1 MRLKR
6 MLALCCAALYITA
19 TGAAAAEPV
28 PGETSLS
35 GQTVAAEYA
44 APQEQPAGV
53 ETVPAD
59 ETAQPA
65 AAQAGTAAETAPV
78 TDTPVVRATA
88 LTVAVSTHKV
98 QVNGQPVQPQA
109 YLIDGYNYYKL
120 RDIAYMLR
128 GTSSAFDVTWDADN
142 NAVNIVS
149 GTAYTAVGGEMTV
162 ASVAPTRVQ
171 QSTAKLL
178 LDGSGISIKGYMI
191 NGNNYYKIAD
201 VASAIG
207 FGVAFESTTRT
218 VQITTAAASPDPETP
233 ETNFVTGVYR
243 VTVDTTLS
251 LRSGPGLSYPV
262 VGQLSNGDEIIVDSL
277 TSGWAHIKNIGRY
290 CSVDYLTR
298 VRDYTSE
305 SAGSGTD
312 DTSSQQPD
320 ETFTKGVYRVKVDTT
335 LSVRSGPGLSYPV
348 IGRLSNGDEIIV
360 DSLSNDWAHIWD
372 ADGSASQYCSADYLT
387 RVRDYTGDT
396 EPEEPE
402 EPFSPGVYQVKVDT
416 TLSVRSGPGTSYS
429 IIGLLSDGDQV
440 VIDEMENGWA
450 HLMDTESGTGRYC
463 SADYLTRVRDYDS
476 SEGTPEDPVEPPR
489 TSHLDGVMTVI
500 VDAGHGGSDVGAH
513 NADMSLDEKHVNLY
527 VAQYLKDYLEDA
539 GVRVIMVRDTL
550 EEGSSLTLRG
560 QVMEQYASSADLF
573 FSIHHNAANTT
584 ARGAEAL
591 AQIADK
597 NGGPSKLLAEALLEE
612 YEKLGVPIR
621 SVVFKEGSNG
631 DYYYTNRA
639 AAALFIPAL
648 TSEFCFIDNEEDQ
661 KFIDSDADLQAE
673 ARAQYN
679 AIMYYFSQVE
689 Y

>member
-6 MLALCCAALYITA
+6 MLALCCTAVYILTA
-19 TGAAAAEPV
+19 GAAAAEP
-28 PGETSLS
+28 
-35 GQTVAAEYA
+35 AAA
-44 APQEQPAGV
+44 S
-53 ETVPAD
+53 ETVGESAVF
-59 ETAQPA
+59 AQAEA
-65 AAQAGTAAETAPV
+65 AAAADTAAQDAVPEAVAETTADTVSAVEPPV
-78 TDTPVVRATA
+78 ARAITERIVV
-88 LTVAVSTHKV
+88 SDHKV
-98 QVNGQPVQPQA
+98 QVNGQAVKPQA
-109 YLIDGYNYYKL
+109 YNIGGYNYFKL

-128 GTSSAFDVTWDADN
+128 GTSSSFDVTWDS
-142 NAVNIVS
+142 VNQAINIIS
-149 GTAYTAVGGEMTV
+149 GATYTAVGGEMTV
-162 ASVAPTRVQ
+162 ASVSSIRVQ
-171 QSTAKLL
+171 ESTAKLL
-178 LDGSGISIKGYMI
+178 LDGSGISIKGYNI

-201 VASAIG
+201 MSAAIG
-207 FGVAFESTTRT
+207 FSVAFESTSRT
-218 VQITTAAASPDPETP
+218 VQITTPAQSPDPEPAP
-233 ETNFVTGVYR
+233 EPDPEDPEETFVT
-243 VTVDTTLS
+243 
-251 LRSGPGLSYPV
+251 
-262 VGQLSNGDEIIVDSL
+262 
-277 TSGWAHIKNIGRY
+277 
-290 CSVDYLTR
+290 
-298 VRDYTSE
+298 
-305 SAGSGTD
+305 
-312 DTSSQQPD
+312 
-320 ETFTKGVYRVKVDTT
+320 GVYRVKVDTT
-335 LSVRSGPGLSYPV
+335 LSVRSGPGLTYPV
-348 IGRLSNGDEIIV
+348 VGRLSNGDEIIV
-360 DSLSNDWAHIWD
+360 DSLSGGWAHIKD
-372 ADGSASQYCSADYLT
+372 EGGSASQYCSADYLT
-387 RVRDYTGDT
+387 RVRDYTSET

-402 EPFSPGVYQVKVDT
+402 EPFSPGIYQVKVDT
-416 TLSVRSGPGTSYS
+416 TLSVRSGPGTSYA
-429 IIGLLSDGDQV
+429 IVGILSNGDQV
-440 VIDEMENGWA
+440 VVDQMEDGWA
-450 HLMDTESGTGRYC
+450 HLMDTEKGTGRYC

-500 VDAGHGGSDVGAH
+500 IDAGHGGSDIGAH
-513 NADMSLDEKHVNLY
+513 NADMSLDEKHINLY
-527 VAQYLKDYLEDA
+527 VAQYLEQYLEDA

-621 SVVFKEGSNG
+621 SVVFIDGSNG

>member
-6 MLALCCAALYITA
+6 MLALCCTAVYILTA
-19 TGAAAAEPV
+19 GAAAAEP
-28 PGETSLS
+28 
-35 GQTVAAEYA
+35 AAA
-44 APQEQPAGV
+44 S
-53 ETVPAD
+53 ETVGESAVF
-59 ETAQPA
+59 AQAEA
-65 AAQAGTAAETAPV
+65 AAAADTAAQDAVPEAVAETTADTVSAVEPPV
-78 TDTPVVRATA
+78 ARAITERIVV
-88 LTVAVSTHKV
+88 SDHKV
-98 QVNGQPVQPQA
+98 QVNGQAVKPQA
-109 YLIDGYNYYKL
+109 YNIGGYNYFKL

-128 GTSSAFDVTWDADN
+128 GTSSSFDVTWDS
-142 NAVNIVS
+142 VNQAINIIS
-149 GTAYTAVGGEMTV
+149 GATYTAVGGEMTV
-162 ASVAPTRVQ
+162 ASVSSIRVQ
-171 QSTAKLL
+171 ESTAKLL
-178 LDGSGISIKGYMI
+178 LDGSGISIKGYNI

-201 VASAIG
+201 MSAAIG
-207 FGVAFESTTRT
+207 FSVAFESTSRT
-218 VQITTAAASPDPETP
+218 VQITTPAQSPDPEPAP
-233 ETNFVTGVYR
+233 EPDPEDPEETFVT
-243 VTVDTTLS
+243 
-251 LRSGPGLSYPV
+251 
-262 VGQLSNGDEIIVDSL
+262 
-277 TSGWAHIKNIGRY
+277 
-290 CSVDYLTR
+290 
-298 VRDYTSE
+298 
-305 SAGSGTD
+305 
-312 DTSSQQPD
+312 
-320 ETFTKGVYRVKVDTT
+320 GVYRVKVDTT
-335 LSVRSGPGLSYPV
+335 LSVRSGPGLTYPV
-348 IGRLSNGDEIIV
+348 VGRLSNGDEIIV
-360 DSLSNDWAHIWD
+360 DSLSGGWAHIKD
-372 ADGSASQYCSADYLT
+372 EGGSASQYCSADYLT
-387 RVRDYTGDT
+387 RVRDYTSET

-402 EPFSPGVYQVKVDT
+402 EPFSPGIYQVKVDT
-416 TLSVRSGPGTSYS
+416 TLSVRSGPGTSYA
-429 IIGLLSDGDQV
+429 IVGILSNGDQV
-440 VIDEMENGWA
+440 VVDQMEDGWA
-450 HLMDTESGTGRYC
+450 HLMDTEKGTGRYC

-500 VDAGHGGSDVGAH
+500 IDAGHGGSDIGAH
-513 NADMSLDEKHVNLY
+513 NADMSLDEKHINLY
-527 VAQYLKDYLEDA
+527 VAQYLEQYLEDA